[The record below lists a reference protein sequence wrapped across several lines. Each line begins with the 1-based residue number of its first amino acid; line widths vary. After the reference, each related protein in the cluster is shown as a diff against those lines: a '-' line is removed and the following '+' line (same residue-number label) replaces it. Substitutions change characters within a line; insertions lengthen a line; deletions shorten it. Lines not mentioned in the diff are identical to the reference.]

1 MGKAPHLA
9 ILFGRLTK
17 GQIGKGMGSGG
28 IGLDTIKIKEIIAH
42 YMRRPIAGR
51 THTYVDARLAKINRQ
66 QLVMAISNMQEMHIT
81 KTRDSIKVLRG
92 LFGSKSSVR
101 EKHPPRSGNGH
112 YLHKIATINHSAH
125 FWKKLLFQLGA

>member
-9 ILFGRLTK
+9 IFFGRLTK

-66 QLVMAISNMQEMHIT
+66 QLGMAISNMQEMLIT
-81 KTRDSIKVLRG
+81 KTRDIIKVLRV
-92 LFGSKSSVR
+92 LIVSKSSVWVKQLPCR
-101 EKHPPRSGNGH
+101 GNGQ
-112 YLHKIATINHSAH
+112 YLTSI
-125 FWKKLLFQLGA
+125 